1 SLHLVI
7 VFDWPI
13 SANKRMLFHIHC
25 ENRLKGVFSAFR
37 LPQLDTT
44 CTPPA
49 SHENFNPES
58 GHWKRQRTRQMS
70 EQSARPAPKQSAD
83 AKLVNLYKPVG
94 IAALNAAALCKNS
107 GTVAKKKN

>member
-1 SLHLVI
+1 
-7 VFDWPI
+7 
-13 SANKRMLFHIHC
+13 MLFHIHC

-49 SHENFNPES
+49 SQVNFNPES